1 MLFNKQISNN
11 TTQITQET
19 PTPTD
24 MDGFDEFMQNIK
36 IFCGVDLSSK
46 REITLQRVGA
56 FAKNKQIKTFK
67 EVASLIRYH
76 SETRQDL
83 LNLITVNET
92 YFYRELPQLKDVITY
107 ANDLPDARI
116 LCAPCSSGDEVFSL
130 AMLASEIGMDA
141 RRLSIVGI
149 DINSEAIAQANSGI
163 YNERNL
169 HRLSSF
175 QKERFFNKNGDKYEI
190 KKQILA
196 RCEFK
201 IVNVFDDAI
210 FHLGKFDIILSRN
223 MMIYFDDAFRL
234 KCVERLHKML
244 KDYGRLYT
252 GHADLVPYTPLYEK
266 RFSNGASFYEKR

>member
-11 TTQITQET
+11 TTQITQEI
-19 PTPTD
+19 PVPTD

-46 REITLQRVGA
+46 REITLQRLGA

-67 EVASLIRYH
+67 EIASLIRYH

-116 LCAPCSSGDEVFSL
+116 LCAPCSSGDEAFSL

-141 RRLSIVGI
+141 RRLSVVGV
-149 DINSEAIAQANSGI
+149 DINSEAITQANSGI

-190 KKQILA
+190 KKQNLA

-201 IVNVFDDAI
+201 IVNVFDDLI
-210 FHLGKFDIILSRN
+210 FNLGKFDIILSRN

>member
-11 TTQITQET
+11 TTQITQEI
-19 PTPTD
+19 PVPTD

-46 REITLQRVGA
+46 REITLQRLGA

-67 EVASLIRYH
+67 EIASLIRYH

-116 LCAPCSSGDEVFSL
+116 LCAPCSSGDEAFSL

-141 RRLSIVGI
+141 RRLSVVGV
-149 DINSEAIAQANSGI
+149 DINSEAITQANSGI

-190 KKQILA
+190 KKQNLA

-201 IVNVFDDAI
+201 IVNVFDDLI
-210 FHLGKFDIILSRN
+210 FNLGKFDIILSRN

-266 RFSNGASFYEKR
+266 RFSNGTSFYEKR